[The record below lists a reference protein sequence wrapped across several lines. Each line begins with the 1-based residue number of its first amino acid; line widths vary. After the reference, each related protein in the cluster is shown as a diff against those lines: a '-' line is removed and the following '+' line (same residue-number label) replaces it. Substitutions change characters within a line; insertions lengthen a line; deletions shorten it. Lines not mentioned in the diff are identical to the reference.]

1 MVVYWGRKR
10 SPKCTN
16 QIDSSLDM
24 VSDEYVLPYLG
35 SEYVG
40 NQFRNDKLPNCEVL
54 PFNISPDPPHN
65 YAES

>member
-1 MVVYWGRKR
+1 
-10 SPKCTN
+10 
-16 QIDSSLDM
+16 M
-24 VSDEYVLPYLG
+24 VSDEYVLPHLG